1 MAWSVMLP
9 AQYIWCHDLHVPL
22 DLIVRSSP
30 GPARGK
36 ILGYRSSNVKGGE
49 MSVMFHH
56 ILLQSSQTLSGL
68 KTEASDFIKVQSVKI
83 KNWDV
88 WWACMLGTYSVYT
101 HGISH
106 FYISHVLLLK
116 TSQALTLFLELLLDG
131 FSVICCCYIPGTC
144 FTGSVPDNFFRG
156 PVYFYLAC

>member
-1 MAWSVMLP
+1 
-9 AQYIWCHDLHVPL
+9 
-22 DLIVRSSP
+22 
-30 GPARGK
+30 
-36 ILGYRSSNVKGGE
+36 
-49 MSVMFHH
+49 MFPH

-144 FTGSVPDNFFRG
+144 FTGSVPDIISGLVIFIIIWNMLYRPFCQIVSNIVLNTCWSVKEPCVMSTAKTWFAIG
-156 PVYFYLAC
+156 WYTVYKTLAYLM